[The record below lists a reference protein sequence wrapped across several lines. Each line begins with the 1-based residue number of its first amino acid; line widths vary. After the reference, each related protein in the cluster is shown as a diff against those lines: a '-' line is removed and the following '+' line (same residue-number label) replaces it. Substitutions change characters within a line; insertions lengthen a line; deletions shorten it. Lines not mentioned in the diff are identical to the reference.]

1 MLDTIFGQI
10 GAILW
15 LGVCAFAIGMG
26 QEPERRAAGA
36 LVIAWL
42 ATLAVRRETDLAGGI
57 WAVMAIELLLFVFLL
72 LLGWKSNRTW
82 PIWAA
87 AFQSVTVLVHVV
99 VMIDF
104 RIRAIA
110 YISAYTVGTYGV
122 LISVAVGTVQAWR
135 LKRAMGD
142 VNKLRGLSSSD

>member
-1 MLDTIFGQI
+1 MRLSLLQRALRRRLLADMGRLRLNRRDPLGAGRDFSHLD
-10 GAILW
+10 ALADELW
-15 LGVCAFAIGMG
+15 
-26 QEPERRAAGA
+26 
-36 LVIAWL
+36 
-42 ATLAVRRETDLAGGI
+42 RETDLAGGI